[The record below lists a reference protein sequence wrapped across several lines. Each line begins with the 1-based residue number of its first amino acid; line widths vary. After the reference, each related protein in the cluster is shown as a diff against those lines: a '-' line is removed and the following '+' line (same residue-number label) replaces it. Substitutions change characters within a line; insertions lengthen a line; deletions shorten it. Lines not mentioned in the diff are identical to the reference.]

1 MGELDDD
8 VSESM
13 GTFMAFYIIAGNFV
27 LMNMIMTVF
36 VERLTKSIREDKDT
50 DAAEAFAKLFSTEGG
65 EKEVTWEDF
74 ARNLEEPAM
83 QDYFQSMDLHV
94 NAAEARAL
102 FDLIDVDDSG
112 TLSNDEIVN
121 GCLSFKGPARA
132 LEQFLIM
139 RDVSQIGDI
148 LSELRAMAT
157 VLTTLRAR
165 VDDVARQQEQHLQT
179 DEDFEQFESVEK
191 AEKKQEGRGVSVDFK
206 EGEHPSASGGL
217 LAKKRRASKEGCG

>member
-1 MGELDDD
+1 MGQMFPDLFTTMQSLFSAIFGGFAWYQLVRELDDD

-36 VERLTKSIREDKDT
+36 VERLTKNIREDKDT

-112 TLSNDEIVN
+112 TLSNDE
-121 GCLSFKGPARA
+121 
-132 LEQFLIM
+132 
-139 RDVSQIGDI
+139 
-148 LSELRAMAT
+148 
-157 VLTTLRAR
+157 
-165 VDDVARQQEQHLQT
+165 
-179 DEDFEQFESVEK
+179 
-191 AEKKQEGRGVSVDFK
+191 
-206 EGEHPSASGGL
+206 
-217 LAKKRRASKEGCG
+217 